1 MPRPGLDSIDRRL
14 LRLLQKDNRRSLRD
28 LAVAVGV
35 SAPTCM
41 RRVRRLEET
50 GVIRAHMAVLDAKKL
65 GMGTVAF
72 VEVVLVAP
80 SGAAIQ
86 NFERRMQRCPEV
98 AVCAEVAGDV
108 DYLLL
113 VRTAGMEE
121 FSDFTRRQLASD
133 RSIESFRSFLILR
146 QSKNELEVPV

>member
-1 MPRPGLDSIDRRL
+1 MALLGLDQLDRKL
-14 LRLLQKDNRRSLRD
+14 LRLLQKDNRLPLRD
-28 LAVAVGV
+28 LAVALGV

-41 RRVRRLEET
+41 RRVRRLESS
-50 GVIRAHMAVLDAKKL
+50 GVIRSHMAVLDPKKL
-65 GMGTVAF
+65 GFGTVAF

-80 SGAAIQ
+80 SGVAIQ

-98 AVCAEVAGDV
+98 ALCAEVAGDV

-121 FSDFTRRQLASD
+121 FSDFTRRQLGED
-133 RSIESFRSFLILR
+133 RSVKSFRSFLVMR
-146 QSKNELEVPV
+146 QTKNELEVPV